1 MPDKDRASSED
12 LDRQID
18 AFAEVESIDNRL
30 RWAQVGGIER
40 FLLNTRRAEL
50 MVRINLWNRQFAQID
65 DPDEE
70 DAQGHAVG

>member
-1 MPDKDRASSED
+1 MTDKDRATADD

-30 RWAQVGGIER
+30 RWAQIGGIER

-50 MVRINLWNRQFAQID
+50 MVRIHLWNRQFANIED
-65 DPDEE
+65 DDE
-70 DAQGHAVG
+70 DAQGHAAG